1 MRSLR
6 QLRLAGVLLL
16 SGALSCGLAV
26 IPADAFAA
34 GAAQSGAQPAKAKQS
49 TKRKV
54 KTTRVKKD
62 FLPVRASAAQLHG
75 LRSTSDALS
84 LESSAALVVDQDS
97 FDVLF
102 SKNPNVAL
110 PIASI
115 TKLMTAL
122 VVLEANQV
130 LDEEIE
136 ITQADLDT
144 EKGTGSRLRFG
155 TVLSRADLLHLALMS
170 SENRAAHALG
180 RNYPG
185 GLASFVAAMNAKARL
200 LGMGSSSFVD
210 PTGLSS
216 RNVASAE
223 DLARLVHAASLNPVI
238 REFST
243 GRGHSVRVAGGRSI
257 DFRNTNALVANPTW
271 NIALQK
277 TGYIAEAGRCLVMQ
291 TFIQGKSTVI
301 VLLDSVGKYSR
312 LGDATRIRKWIEAR
326 STLAEHLKS

>member
-16 SGALSCGLAV
+16 SGALTIGVAAV
-26 IPADAFAA
+26 PAEAFAA
-34 GAAQSGAQPAKAKQS
+34 GTQQAGAQAGKSRQVSKRKAKPA
-49 TKRKV
+49 
-54 KTTRVKKD
+54 RVKKEYVA
-62 FLPVRASAAQLHG
+62 VRASAGQLHG
-75 LRSTSDALS
+75 LHKTPDALS
-84 LESSAALVVDQDS
+84 LESNAVLVIDQDS
-97 FDVLF
+97 FNVLF

-122 VVLEANQV
+122 VVLEADQA
-130 LDEEIE
+130 LDEDIE

-185 GLASFVAAMNAKARL
+185 GLSAFVGAMNAKAKL

-243 GRGHSVRVAGGRSI
+243 GRGHRVQVAGGRSI
-257 DFRNTNALVANPTW
+257 DFRNTNALVANPSW

-291 TFIQGKSTVI
+291 ALIQGKSTVI

-312 LGDATRIRKWIEAR
+312 LGDAARIRKWIEAR
-326 STLAEHLKS
+326 GSLPEPIKS